1 MSRVLVGVD
10 AGGSTTVAAVE
21 RDGAPVVVHTGGA
34 ANARVTGIGAAAL
47 AIGDAVEAALRG
59 DAPDAIA
66 IGAAGAGRPDVAGGI
81 ARAIEARFAPAR
93 VCVEEDVWIALRAAI
108 PHGDGAVLVAGTGSI
123 AAAEIAGARARIGGH
138 GYLLGDDGSGY
149 AIGSAAVRAL
159 LRALDGRQGFE
170 SLFDALLEQ
179 LDAKDAAD
187 VIARGYA
194 PGGTAAIAAC
204 AETVIARADAGER
217 TATKIVQSAALE
229 LAELVKALLR
239 KADCASREIP
249 LAFSGG
255 LLATNSMLTFL
266 LETRLSHDA
275 PHLHVG
281 KHGPEPYA
289 GALAR
294 ARELLES

>member
-1 MSRVLVGVD
+1 M
-10 AGGSTTVAAVE
+10 
-21 RDGAPVVVHTGGA
+21 
-34 ANARVTGIGAAAL
+34 
-47 AIGDAVEAALRG
+47 
-59 DAPDAIA
+59 
-66 IGAAGAGRPDVAGGI
+66 
-81 ARAIEARFAPAR
+81 
-93 VCVEEDVWIALRAAI
+93 WIALRAAI

-275 PHLHVG
+275 PHLHVV